1 MSVNKQMR
9 ILVVDDFPTMRAIIT
24 KILRSLGF
32 SKIMV
37 AENGLHAW
45 EMLERYEVDLIIS
58 DWSMPQMSG
67 LELLQKVRNDPQYK
81 DVPFLMV
88 TAEAKQQNIIEA
100 MQHKVSHY
108 IVKPFTAETLW
119 QKICETFTT

>member
-9 ILVVDDFPTMRAIIT
+9 ILVVDDFPTMRAIIA

-119 QKICETFTT
+119 QKICEIFKT